1 MSISSYLL
9 NNTITT
15 ESSRYG
21 GIVIDKENDKYTIYV
36 NSTSTLSP
44 MIYSNILSQTLL
56 QQKQK
61 SKEYTITAIFSRFH
75 IFLIILFNL

>member
-1 MSISSYLL
+1 MTFSSYLL

-21 GIVIDKENDKYTIYV
+21 GIVIDKENNKYTIYV

-44 MIYSNILSQTLL
+44 MIYSNILYQTLL

-75 IFLIILFNL
+75 IFFIILFNL

>member
-1 MSISSYLL
+1 MTFSSYLL